1 MLFIFKICKIKV
13 DETEMNT
20 LQLITRNNAS
30 VMIQKRMKTGKR
42 LHVIL
47 TTWKRDRKIE
57 ITQNGG
63 NYQLNENGFKH
74 FQASKLNQQKCI
86 SVLKER
92 MNIEFPRSHQ
102 IYIAFK

>member
-1 MLFIFKICKIKV
+1 M
-13 DETEMNT
+13 
-20 LQLITRNNAS
+20 QLITRNNAA

-57 ITQNGG
+57 ITQNGS

-74 FQASKLNQQKCI
+74 YQANKLNQQKCLM
-86 SVLKER
+86 VLKER